1 MKILLV
7 SPLPPPEGGIATWT
21 KLLLANWPQ
30 DFELI
35 LCNSATRI
43 SKRYPGIMARIV
55 RGMKKCPREL
65 LQIYSLAKK
74 NRIDICHVA
83 TSGHLSFF
91 RDILIAILMRAL
103 GKKSVFHMRFG
114 RLPQLC
120 RSRNWE
126 SFLLSML
133 FRNCD
138 GIIAIDL
145 ASFTA
150 LRDKFGPQKIFHI
163 PNFIDLKEI
172 PVETDLNR
180 QRMPGRIFF
189 SGHIH
194 EEKGIRELFEACNE
208 IPQAKLVLAGK
219 CTDEFKSKLLGRYPA
234 VNCEFLGIVPK
245 AEVIRQLLLCDI
257 FAFPSYTEGFPNSV
271 AEAMGCGCAIAATP
285 VGAIPEMLNADSAD
299 ACGIL
304 VAEKDSV
311 SLRNA
316 LLKMLSDRELCREL
330 GRRARKRVESEYSE
344 TIVPD
349 KLGSIWK
356 ILVTH

>member
-21 KLLLANWPQ
+21 ERLLANWPQ
-30 DFELI
+30 EFELI
-35 LCNSATRI
+35 HYNSANGLFR
-43 SKRYPGIMARIV
+43 KFPGFMARIV
-55 RGMKKCPREL
+55 RGMKKGPVDL
-65 LQIYSLAKK
+65 LHIYSLAKK
-74 NRIDICHVA
+74 NKIDICHVA
-83 TSGHLSFF
+83 TSGHLSFL
-91 RDILIAILMRAL
+91 RDVLIAIFMRML

-114 RLPQLC
+114 RLPQVC

-126 SFLLSML
+126 SLLLSIL

-150 LRDKFGPQKIFHI
+150 LRGKFGEQKIFHV
-163 PNFIDLKEI
+163 PNFVDLKEF
-172 PVETDLNR
+172 PAEADLNK

-189 SGHIH
+189 SGHVH

-208 IPQAKLVLAGK
+208 LPQAKLVLAGK
-219 CTDEFKSKLLGRYPA
+219 YTDEFKSKLLGMYPA
-234 VNCEFLGIVPK
+234 VNHEFLGIVPK
-245 AEVIRQLLLCDI
+245 EEIIRQLQLCEI

-285 VGAIPEMLNADSAD
+285 VGAIPEMLNADSAE

-316 LLKMLSDRELCREL
+316 LLRMLSDRKLCREL
-330 GRRARKRVESEYSE
+330 GGRARKRVECEYSE

-356 ILVTH
+356 SL